1 MPKGFPKSPLE
12 NALVLILLG
21 ILAGGLAGLG
31 IGMIQKKPSTP
42 ASAGR

>member
-1 MPKGFPKSPLE
+1 MQRSFRKSLLD
-12 NALVLILLG
+12 NVIVLILLG

-31 IGMIQKKPSTP
+31 IGMIQKKSTTP